1 MAFLFPTELFEALDY
16 LVLILLI
23 GYTLGSALLAVSVKS
38 IYHAVLWLIFS
49 LLGVAMMFLFYAESS
64 FLLVVQIIVYAGG
77 ITVLMLF
84 AISLSGKE
92 AMFEKSKGWKLMDWR
107 LNLAGGFIL
116 FSIAVYIITQVSS
129 TFWSITEEELST
141 RPGTVVNE
149 AGNIVSFDEAEMIQR
164 LASELFTVHG
174 GTVIL
179 LGLLLLATML
189 GSVYLVKKEVED
201 L

>member
-129 TFWSITEEELST
+129 TFWQAQNPLL
-141 RPGTVVNE
+141 RPGTTGNVT
-149 AGNIVSFDEAEMIQR
+149 AGITFDEGEMIGE
-164 LASELFTVHG
+164 LARQLFTVHG

>member
-1 MAFLFPTELFEALDY
+1 MAFLIPNELFELLNY
-16 LVLILLI
+16 LVFVLLI
-23 GYTLGSALLAVSVKS
+23 GYTLGSSLLAVSVKS

-49 LLGVAMMFLFYAESS
+49 LLGIGMIFLFYAESS
-64 FLLVVQIIVYAGG
+64 FLLVVQMIVYTGG

-116 FSIAVYIITQVSS
+116 FTIALYVISQVSS
-129 TFWSITEEELST
+129 TFWGTPDYAARTARYGVTEFNEGMIIEELA
-141 RPGTVVNE
+141 R
-149 AGNIVSFDEAEMIQR
+149 Q
-164 LASELFTVHG
+164 LFTVHG

>member
-1 MAFLFPTELFEALDY
+1 MMAYLFPSELFEALNY
-16 LVLILLI
+16 LVLLLLI
-23 GYTLGSALLAVSVKS
+23 FYTLGSAYLATSVKS
-38 IYHAVLWLIFS
+38 VYHAVLWLIFS
-49 LLGVAMMFLFYAESS
+49 LLGVALIFLLYAESA

-92 AMFEKSKGWKLMDWR
+92 AMFEKPKGWKLMDWR
-107 LNLAGGFIL
+107 LNFAGGFIL
-116 FSIAVYIITQVSS
+116 FAIALYIISRVSEI
-129 TFWSITEEELST
+129 FWQPPDFARRASLYGGIEFNEGDLIEELA
-141 RPGTVVNE
+141 R
-149 AGNIVSFDEAEMIQR
+149 Q
-164 LASELFTVHG
+164 LFTVHG

-201 L
+201 I

>member
-1 MAFLFPTELFEALDY
+1 MAFLIPTELFEALNY
-16 LVLILLI
+16 LVLVLLI

-49 LLGVAMMFLFYAESS
+49 LLGVAMIFLFYAESS
-64 FLLVVQIIVYAGG
+64 FLLVVQMIVYAGG

-116 FSIAVYIITQVSS
+116 FSIALYIITQVSS
-129 TFWSITEEELST
+129 IFWRVDEQDLFT
-141 RPGTVVNE
+141 RPGTVLNE
-149 AGNIVSFDEAEMIQR
+149 AGTEIVSFDEAGMIEE
-164 LASELFTVHG
+164 LARQLFTVHG

-179 LGLLLLATML
+179 LGLVLLATML
-189 GSVYLVKKEVED
+189 GSV
-201 L
+201 

>member
-1 MAFLFPTELFEALDY
+1 MAYLFPPELFEAFNY
-16 LVLILLI
+16 LVLLILAI
-23 GYTLGSALLAVSVKS
+23 YTLGSAYLATSVKS
-38 IYHAVLWLIFS
+38 VYHAVLWLIFS
-49 LLGVAMMFLFYAESS
+49 LLGVGLIFLLYAESA

-92 AMFEKSKGWKLMDWR
+92 AMFEKPKDWKLLDWR
-107 LNLAGGFIL
+107 LSFAGGFIL
-116 FSIAVYIITQVSS
+116 LAIILYILSKVSS
-129 TFWSITEEELST
+129 AFWQLQDLTGRLETIGTE
-141 RPGTVVNE
+141 
-149 AGNIVSFDEAEMIQR
+149 FDEGFLIEK
-164 LASELFTVHG
+164 LARELFTVHG
-174 GTVIL
+174 GTVIV

>member
-1 MAFLFPTELFEALDY
+1 MAFLIPTELFEALDY
-16 LVLILLI
+16 LVLVLLI

-49 LLGVAMMFLFYAESS
+49 LLGVAMIFLFYAESS
-64 FLLVVQIIVYAGG
+64 FLLVVQMIVYAGG

-116 FSIAVYIITQVSS
+116 FTIAVYVITQVSS
-129 TFWSITEEELST
+129 TFWQAQDPIN
-141 RPGTVVNE
+141 RPVTVGTT
-149 AGNIVSFDEAEMIQR
+149 FDEAVLIEE
-164 LASELFTVHG
+164 LARQLFTVHG

>member
-1 MAFLFPTELFEALDY
+1 MAFLIPNELFELLNY
-16 LVLILLI
+16 LVFVLLI
-23 GYTLGSALLAVSVKS
+23 GYTLGSSLLAVSVKS

-49 LLGVAMMFLFYAESS
+49 LLGIGMIFLFYAESS
-64 FLLVVQIIVYAGG
+64 FLLVVQMIVYTGG

-116 FSIAVYIITQVSS
+116 FTIAVYVITQVSS
-129 TFWSITEEELST
+129 TFWQAQDPLL
-141 RPGTVVNE
+141 RPGTTGNVTAGITFNE
-149 AGNIVSFDEAEMIQR
+149 GEMIWE
-164 LASELFTVHG
+164 LARQLFTVHG

>member
-1 MAFLFPTELFEALDY
+1 MAFLIPNELFELLNY
-16 LVLILLI
+16 LVFVLLI
-23 GYTLGSALLAVSVKS
+23 GYTLGSSLLAVSVKS

-49 LLGVAMMFLFYAESS
+49 LLGIGMIFLFYAESS
-64 FLLVVQIIVYAGG
+64 FLLVVQMIVYTGG

-116 FSIAVYIITQVSS
+116 FTIAVYVITQVSS
-129 TFWSITEEELST
+129 TFWQAQDPLL
-141 RPGTVVNE
+141 RPGTTGNVTAGITFNE
-149 AGNIVSFDEAEMIQR
+149 GEMIGE
-164 LASELFTVHG
+164 LARQLFTVHG

>member
-129 TFWSITEEELST
+129 TFWQAQNPLL
-141 RPGTVVNE
+141 RPGTT
-149 AGNIVSFDEAEMIQR
+149 GNATVGITFNEAEMIEE
-164 LASELFTVHG
+164 LARQLFTVHG

>member
-1 MAFLFPTELFEALDY
+1 MAFLIPTELFEALNY
-16 LVLILLI
+16 LVLVLLI

-49 LLGVAMMFLFYAESS
+49 LLGVAMIFLFYAESS
-64 FLLVVQIIVYAGG
+64 FLLVVQMIVYAGG

-129 TFWSITEEELST
+129 TFWQAQNPLL
-141 RPGTVVNE
+141 RPGTT
-149 AGNIVSFDEAEMIQR
+149 GNATVGITFNEAEMIQR

>member
-1 MAFLFPTELFEALDY
+1 MAFLIPTELFEALNY
-16 LVLILLI
+16 LVLVLLI
-23 GYTLGSALLAVSVKS
+23 GYTLGSAFLAVSVKS

-49 LLGVAMMFLFYAESS
+49 LLGVAMIFLFYAESS
-64 FLLVVQIIVYAGG
+64 FLLVVQMIVYAGG

-116 FSIAVYIITQVSS
+116 FTIAIYVITQVSS
-129 TFWSITEEELST
+129 TFWQAQDPIN
-141 RPGTVVNE
+141 RPGTVDTT
-149 AGNIVSFDEAEMIQR
+149 FDKAVLIEE
-164 LASELFTVHG
+164 LARQLFTVHG

>member
-1 MAFLFPTELFEALDY
+1 MAFLIPTELFEALNY
-16 LVLILLI
+16 LVLVLLI

-49 LLGVAMMFLFYAESS
+49 LLGVAMIFLFYAESS
-64 FLLVVQIIVYAGG
+64 FLLVVQMIVYAGG

-116 FSIAVYIITQVSS
+116 FTIAVYIITQVSS
-129 TFWSITEEELST
+129 TFWQAQNPLL
-141 RPGTVVNE
+141 RPGTT
-149 AGNIVSFDEAEMIQR
+149 GNATVGITFNEAEMIQR

>member
-49 LLGVAMMFLFYAESS
+49 LLGVAMIFLFYAESS
-64 FLLVVQIIVYAGG
+64 FLLVVQMIVYAGG

-116 FSIAVYIITQVSS
+116 FTIAVYIITQVSS
-129 TFWSITEEELST
+129 TLWQAQNSLL
-141 RPGTVVNE
+141 RPGTT
-149 AGNIVSFDEAEMIQR
+149 GNATVGITFNEAEMIQR